1 MSPTRS
7 RTATLLKGWGVPGA
21 LVLLVA
27 GPASL
32 LALPRVF
39 GLPAA
44 SSVDAVL
51 APSGAVA
58 AWFIALAALTVAR
71 EPAPDL
77 VIAAP
82 RHAKL
87 ANLARIAATYGL
99 GIAACLAAGAS
110 ATPLVTSS
118 ATFLAQGLVVASLT
132 TLDLAWV
139 VPTVHLTSA
148 VSLGAA
154 GRADVAPWAWPVMVA
169 PPPTTTVAALAAVV
183 VVGLGAWAWRLRL
196 R

>member
-1 MSPTRS
+1 MRTRP
-7 RTATLLKGWGVPGA
+7 RAATLLKGWGAPAA

-32 LALPRVF
+32 VALPRFF

-51 APSGAVA
+51 APSSAVA
-58 AWFIALAALTVAR
+58 AWFVALAALAVAR
-71 EPAPDL
+71 EPASDL

-82 RHAKL
+82 RRAKL
-87 ANLARIAATYGL
+87 TNLARIAATYGL
-99 GIAACLAAGAS
+99 GVAACLAAGAS
-110 ATPLVTSS
+110 AAPLVTSS

-132 TLDLAWV
+132 TLDVAWV

-148 VSLGAA
+148 ASLGAA
-154 GRADVAPWAWPVMVA
+154 GRADVAPWAWPVMVE
-169 PPPTTTVAALAAVV
+169 PPMETAVAALLAVAL
-183 VVGLGAWAWRLRL
+183 GLVAWGRRLRL

>member
-1 MSPTRS
+1 MPGSV
-7 RTATLLKGWGVPGA
+7 ALL
-21 LVLLVA
+21 LA
-27 GPASL
+27 GPAAL
-32 LALPRVF
+32 VALPRFF

-51 APSGAVA
+51 APSSAVA
-58 AWFIALAALTVAR
+58 AWFVALAALAVAR

-77 VIAAP
+77 VLAVP
-82 RHAKL
+82 RRAKL
-87 ANLARIAATYGL
+87 TNLGRIAATYGL

-110 ATPLVTSS
+110 AAPLVTSS

-132 TLDLAWV
+132 TLELAWV

-169 PPPTTTVAALAAVV
+169 PPLATTVAALAAAL
-183 VVGLGAWAWRLRL
+183 VGLGAWGWRLRL